1 MGNSKFKVNI
11 AKFAAENSAK
21 YGVSFNEKGKGIDK
35 DHNGVAQQV
44 SGMSQAFVNQGGG
57 RLYGDLFKKEVD
69 TKASSSRAFGDS
81 GSVPGNKVVVVP
93 DRTAAFKEFF
103 GISVVGR
110 TVNLETLVDF
120 DKLLRIANVPY
131 SRIQYLG
138 GLFLLI
144 SFVDVASANSFL
156 ENRDV
161 WGPWFS
167 KVEAWKGQ
175 SLPMER
181 VAWLRLIGIP
191 LHLLDADVF
200 SLIGDLFGKVLHYP
214 KCLDDDHDLSLV
226 RVGVLAGEACRIKEV
241 VSVTWK
247 NRNFRVLVE
256 EELDAWVPDCLG
268 FSIIHSHSSGSDSS
282 LNSSPVV
289 SMSESVNVD
298 EVGTGRPGKSGEDVS
313 SPIYEMGNSHAD
325 GNPMRGEREGFN
337 VVENSNNNNEVL
349 KSAGVGC
356 SQVNADKD
364 MPFMSV
370 PKENDVSRKKP
381 FNILKDKHK
390 PKPKSI
396 SPEVSRPKKRARSML
411 DESFDHFGI
420 LGRPDTFMSLNG
432 NEEGVASG
440 VDTCRNFD
448 LNNSDAG
455 SGGVED
461 RGGSSSGG
469 DEVRGEVPTL

>member
-103 GISVVGR
+103 RISVVGR

-167 KVEAWKGQ
+167 KVEAWK
-175 SLPMER
+175 
-181 VAWLRLIGIP
+181 
-191 LHLLDADVF
+191 
-200 SLIGDLFGKVLHYP
+200 
-214 KCLDDDHDLSLV
+214 
-226 RVGVLAGEACRIKEV
+226 GEACRIKEV